1 MPKENSNLTPLT
13 PDNLPGKLGDPMESK
28 IYHT

>member
-1 MPKENSNLTPLT
+1 MPKENRSLAPLT

-28 IYHT
+28 IYQT